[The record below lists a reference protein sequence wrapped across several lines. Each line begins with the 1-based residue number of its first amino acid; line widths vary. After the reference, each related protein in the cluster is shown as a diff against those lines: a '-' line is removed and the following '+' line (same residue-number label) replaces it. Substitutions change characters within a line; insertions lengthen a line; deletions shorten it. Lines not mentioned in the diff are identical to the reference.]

1 MGWFNS
7 SNFLTPTCSAQ
18 PKRWHDV
25 LVKLDF
31 NVIQDL
37 FMTPTA
43 MACGDVFL
51 PMSTWAEHD
60 GIVITHYGRNTV
72 FMSPINKTESR
83 AASKSE
89 KSKRSIA
96 VKTGKIAYGRYMYT
110 EDRRAHV

>member
-60 GIVITHYGRNTV
+60 GIVIRPKQPRGNSCQPSQY
-72 FMSPINKTESR
+72 
-83 AASKSE
+83 
-89 KSKRSIA
+89 
-96 VKTGKIAYGRYMYT
+96 
-110 EDRRAHV
+110 